1 MKKIAYIE
9 LDTHAE
15 IAVNFMELMQDS
27 KDFHVDYYFHE
38 KVFKLIEK
46 REPNILLTES
56 SEILTQLQNNNYDL
70 IIIGT
75 VHRYFNIFKEICKK
89 YNTSVIVHNVNF
101 TKISKLQLFKN
112 IFKKDFKYRLKLLL
126 KEDLFSAPEV
136 FTNAKNLLVLDENLA
151 KNTMKFLPVFF
162 NEYNENI
169 KSEIFIIVIPGAV
182 SQERRD
188 YFNLIESFRDL
199 EIKLKNGDLK
209 IENKLV
215 EIVFLGKAKEKELV
229 WLKDLEKS
237 LEYINLIYFTEKV
250 PQNIFD
256 EWMQKADVLWCPV
269 QKETEFFSNKEFYGK
284 TKMSGNI
291 GDAIKYGKTVI
302 FSKNY
307 PNTFPFIISEIDGIE
322 EQFLSIKMQKKYNF
336 QEEFNKEK
344 IQKKLEE
351 TLEKLF

>member
-112 IFKKDFKYRLKLLL
+112 IFKKDFK
-126 KEDLFSAPEV
+126 
-136 FTNAKNLLVLDENLA
+136 
-151 KNTMKFLPVFF
+151 
-162 NEYNENI
+162 
-169 KSEIFIIVIPGAV
+169 
-182 SQERRD
+182 
-188 YFNLIESFRDL
+188 
-199 EIKLKNGDLK
+199 
-209 IENKLV
+209 
-215 EIVFLGKAKEKELV
+215 
-229 WLKDLEKS
+229 
-237 LEYINLIYFTEKV
+237 
-250 PQNIFD
+250 
-256 EWMQKADVLWCPV
+256 
-269 QKETEFFSNKEFYGK
+269 
-284 TKMSGNI
+284 
-291 GDAIKYGKTVI
+291 
-302 FSKNY
+302 
-307 PNTFPFIISEIDGIE
+307 
-322 EQFLSIKMQKKYNF
+322 
-336 QEEFNKEK
+336 
-344 IQKKLEE
+344 
-351 TLEKLF
+351 